1 MYASDVC
8 RPALPAPAEKALLM
22 IVALLFLLAPLV
34 QHPLF
39 AQGLDREEAIDAIV
53 GSDVKTEETTKEA
66 QIGRVVAAVEN
77 TRENAERVRK
87 TFNLDALEIVYLPDL
102 GDEKG
107 AIEQAMA
114 EQEAEIATLHESIE
128 GSAMFYHAI
137 DSRSILLRDVVAVE
151 FGENNSVT
159 IFVDCEEQ

>member
-1 MYASDVC
+1 MYATDVC
-8 RPALPAPAEKALLM
+8 RPAMAGPAEKALLVLAV
-22 IVALLFLLAPLV
+22 IAFLLAPLT

-53 GSDVKTEETTKEA
+53 GSDVKTEETTKEE
-66 QIGRVVAAVEN
+66 QVERVMAAIEN

-87 TFNLDALEIVYLPDL
+87 TFNLDTLEIIYLPDL
-102 GDEKG
+102 GDEEG

-114 EQEAEIATLHESIE
+114 EHSEELQTLHESIE

-137 DSRSILLRDVVAVE
+137 DSRSILLRNIVAVE
-151 FGENNSVT
+151 FGEGNTVT
-159 IFVDCEEQ
+159 IFVNGGEQ